1 MRILHQDE
9 FPPQLLEIPQ
19 VPDHLYI
26 KGELPSPTD
35 YIYVSVVGSRKH
47 TSYGKDACEK
57 IIRGLKGYPFVIV
70 SGLALGIDSIA
81 HKTALEVGLPTI
93 AIPGSGL
100 DDKVLYPSA
109 NRGLA
114 DLILRK
120 GGCILSE
127 FEPDVRATLW
137 SFPKRNRIV
146 AGISR
151 AVIVIEAPEKSGA
164 LITVRMAV
172 DYNRDVF
179 AVPGSIFSETSKGTN
194 KFIKL
199 GATPLTCAEDI
210 LNAFGLIDPLI
221 PTQQTFAELEDIS
234 EDEKKLLELLGEPL
248 SRDELIGH
256 SQMSSPNANAIISLL
271 EIKGLISES
280 LGKIRKIM

>member
-26 KGELPSPTD
+26 KGELPSPED

-120 GGCILSE
+120 GGCVLSE
-127 FEPDVRATLW
+127 FEPDFRATLW

-210 LNAFGLIDPLI
+210 LNAFGLIDPLM

-234 EDEKKLLELLGEPL
+234 EDEKKLLELLDEPL
-248 SRDELIGH
+248 SRDELIGL
-256 SQMSSPNANAIISLL
+256 SQMSSSNANAIISLL

>member
-26 KGELPSPTD
+26 KGELPSPDD

-127 FEPDVRATLW
+127 FEPDFRATLW

>member
-26 KGELPSPTD
+26 KGELPSPDD

-114 DLILRK
+114 DLILKK

-127 FEPDVRATLW
+127 FEPDFRATLW

-234 EDEKKLLELLGEPL
+234 EDEKRLLELLDEPL
-248 SRDELIGH
+248 SRDELIGL
-256 SQMSSPNANAIISLL
+256 SQMSSSNANAIISLL

>member
-19 VPDHLYI
+19 IPDHLYI
-26 KGELPSPTD
+26 KGELPSPED

-127 FEPDVRATLW
+127 FEPDFRATLW

-179 AVPGSIFSETSKGTN
+179 AVPGSIFSDTSKGTN

-234 EDEKKLLELLGEPL
+234 EDEKKLLELLDEPL
-248 SRDELIGH
+248 SRDELIGL
-256 SQMSSPNANAIISLL
+256 SQMSSSNANAIISLL

>member
-26 KGELPSPTD
+26 KGELPSPDD

-127 FEPDVRATLW
+127 FEPDFRATLW

-179 AVPGSIFSETSKGTN
+179 AVPGSIFSDTSKGTN

-234 EDEKKLLELLGEPL
+234 EDEKKLLELLDEPL
-248 SRDELIGH
+248 SRDELIGL
-256 SQMSSPNANAIISLL
+256 SQMSSSNANAIISLL

>member
-1 MRILHQDE
+1 MRILHHDE
-9 FPPQLLEIPQ
+9 FPQSLLEIPQ
-19 VPDHLYI
+19 IPDHLYI
-26 KGELPSPTD
+26 RGELPPKD

-57 IIRGLKGYPFVIV
+57 IIRGLKGYPICIV

-81 HKTALEVGLPTI
+81 HKVAMEVGLPTI

-114 DLILRK
+114 DLIVRK
-120 GGCILSE
+120 GGCLISE
-127 FEPDVRATLW
+127 FDPDFRATLW
-137 SFPKRNRIV
+137 SFPQRNRIM
-146 AGISR
+146 AGISQ
-151 AVIVIEAPEKSGA
+151 AVILIEAEEKSGT
-164 LITVRMAV
+164 LITARMAV

-199 GATPLTCAEDI
+199 GATPITCAEDI
-210 LNAFGLIDPLI
+210 LNAFGLIDPLV
-221 PTQQTFAELEDIS
+221 PTQQTFSELEDAS
-234 EDEKKLLELLGEPL
+234 PDEKKLLSLLDEPL
-248 SRDELIGH
+248 SRDELIAQ
-256 SQMSSPNANAIISLL
+256 SEMSAPSANAIISLL

>member
-26 KGELPSPTD
+26 RGELPTND

-47 TSYGKDACEK
+47 TSYGRDACEK
-57 IIRGLKGYPFVIV
+57 IIRGLKGYPICIV

-81 HKTALEVGLPTI
+81 HKIAMEVGLPTI
-93 AIPGSGL
+93 AVPGSGL

-114 DLILRK
+114 DLIVKK
-120 GGCILSE
+120 GGCLLSE
-127 FEPDVRATLW
+127 FEPDFRATLW
-137 SFPKRNRIV
+137 SFPQRNRIM
-146 AGISR
+146 AGISQ
-151 AVIVIEAPEKSGA
+151 AVILIEAEEKSGT
-164 LITVRMAV
+164 LITARMAV

-179 AVPGSIFSETSKGTN
+179 AVPGSIFSESSKGTN

-210 LNAFGLIDPLI
+210 LNAFGLIDPLV

-234 EDEKKLLELLGEPL
+234 EDEKKILSLLDEPL
-248 SRDELIGH
+248 SRDELIAL
-256 SQMSSPNANAIISLL
+256 SEMSTPSANAIISLL
-271 EIKGLISES
+271 EIKGLISEN
-280 LGKIRKIM
+280 LGKIRKIG

>member
-26 KGELPSPTD
+26 KGELPSPED

-120 GGCILSE
+120 GGCVLSE
-127 FEPDVRATLW
+127 FEPDFRATLW

-234 EDEKKLLELLGEPL
+234 EDEKRLLELLDEPL
-248 SRDELIGH
+248 SRDELIGL
-256 SQMSSPNANAIISLL
+256 SQMSSSNANAIISLL

>member
-19 VPDHLYI
+19 IPDHLYI
-26 KGELPSPTD
+26 KGELPPPTD

-81 HKTALEVGLPTI
+81 HKTALEVGLLTI

-100 DDKVLYPSA
+100 DDKVLYPSS

-114 DLILRK
+114 DMILKK
-120 GGCILSE
+120 GGCLLSE
-127 FEPDVRATLW
+127 FEPDFRATLW

-179 AVPGSIFSETSKGTN
+179 AVPGSIFSDTSKGTN

-221 PTQQTFAELEDIS
+221 PTQQTFEELEDAS
-234 EDEKKLLELLGEPL
+234 PEEKKLLSLLDQPL
-248 SRDELIGH
+248 SRDELIAKSGI
-256 SQMSSPNANAIISLL
+256 SAPSANAIISLL
-271 EIKGLISES
+271 EIKGLVSEN
-280 LGKIRKIM
+280 LGKIRKIG

>member
-1 MRILHQDE
+1 MRILHQSE
-9 FPPQLLEIPQ
+9 FPKELLEIPQ
-19 VPDHLYI
+19 VPDQLYI
-26 KGELPSPTD
+26 KGELPSPED

-70 SGLALGIDSIA
+70 SGLALGIDRIA
-81 HKTALEVGLPTI
+81 HKTAMEVGLPTI

-114 DLILRK
+114 ELILKK
-120 GGCILSE
+120 GGCLLSE
-127 FEPDVRATLW
+127 FEPDFRATLW
-137 SFPKRNRIV
+137 SFPQRNRIV

-164 LITVRMAV
+164 LITARMAT

-199 GATPLTCAEDI
+199 GATPVTCAEDI
-210 LNAFGLIDPLI
+210 LNAFGLIDPFA
-221 PTQQTFAELEDIS
+221 PTQHTFQELEEASD
-234 EDEKKLLELLGEPL
+234 DEKKILALLDEPL
-248 SRDELIGH
+248 ARDELITRSH
-256 SQMSSPNANAIISLL
+256 MATSHANAIISLL

-280 LGKIRKIM
+280 LGKIRKIG

>member
-26 KGELPSPTD
+26 KGELPSPDD

-127 FEPDVRATLW
+127 FEPDFRATLW

-210 LNAFGLIDPLI
+210 LNAFGLIDPLM

-234 EDEKKLLELLGEPL
+234 EDEKKLLELLDEPL
-248 SRDELIGH
+248 SRDELITQSG
-256 SQMSSPNANAIISLL
+256 MSAPNANAIISLL

-280 LGKIRKIM
+280 LGKIRKIG

>member
-19 VPDHLYI
+19 IPDHLYI

-70 SGLALGIDSIA
+70 SGLALGMDSIA

-100 DDKVLYPSA
+100 DDKVLYPSS
-109 NRGLA
+109 NHGLA
-114 DLILRK
+114 DMILKK
-120 GGCILSE
+120 GGCLLSE
-127 FEPDVRATLW
+127 FEPDFRATLW

-210 LNAFGLIDPLI
+210 LNAFGLIDPLM
-221 PTQQTFAELEDIS
+221 PTQQTFKEFEDAS
-234 EDEKKLLELLGEPL
+234 EDEKKLLSLLGEPL
-248 SRDELIGH
+248 SRDELISL
-256 SQMSSPNANAIISLL
+256 SQMSPPSANAIISLL